1 MEALPLVGGAVSGLL
16 GYLGAGRAADASRH
30 AAELQN
36 QRWQQAY
43 SDSSPYRT
51 GGTNALNQYNT
62 ATGQNGAEA
71 QNQWASGLSSDPNF
85 AASTKYGLDSLQA
98 RLAAQGMGLSGN
110 EAAGLHDYSQKNLL
124 NFEQQSLDNL
134 FREANLGAGVTNQ
147 SMASSTS
154 SANNQGNSLIQAG
167 NAEGQQYTSLAN
179 GMTGGLKNYYYGS
192 AGTGGTL
199 PAGSTAVSG
208 TAPIYR

>member
-1 MEALPLVGGAVSGLL
+1 MEALPLVGGLISGIG

-30 AAELQN
+30 AADLQN

-43 SDSSPYRT
+43 SDSAPYRT

-62 ATGQNGAEA
+62 AMGLNGTEN
-71 QNQWASGLSSDPNF
+71 QQQWASGLSSDPAF
-85 AASTKYGLDSLQA
+85 AASTRYGLDSAQA
-98 RLAAQGMGLSGN
+98 RFAAQGMGLSGN
-110 EAAGLHDYSQKNLL
+110 ERAALSDYSQKNLL
-124 NFEQQSLDNL
+124 GYEQQTLDNL
-134 FREANLGAGVTNQ
+134 FREGSLGAGVTNQ

-154 SANNQGNSLIQAG
+154 SAANQGNALIQAG
-167 NAEGQQYTSLAN
+167 NAEGQQYTALAN

-199 PAGSTAVSG
+199 PAGSSAVSASPVY
-208 TAPIYR
+208 TR